1 MVTAAPDG
9 GHWTQRRG
17 RLFAL
22 RVSATGLRGEAT
34 MDAATLY
41 TVIAVA
47 SGPKRMTTEQFPTM
61 TICEKAAKKL
71 RKQAPLSTATFYCVK
86 RKVDAPKRVAVPKKK
101 PTPAVAQPAAAMPVG
116 MPREF
121 YTGTTAKQ

>member
-1 MVTAAPDG
+1 MDAGPRTGIRAKGAVTGSCGESDDG
-9 GHWTQRRG
+9 CSDALYGDSG
-17 RLFAL
+17 RLRSKADDH
-22 RVSATGLRGEAT
+22 RAVSDHDHR
-34 MDAATLY
+34 
-41 TVIAVA
+41 
-47 SGPKRMTTEQFPTM
+47 
-61 TICEKAAKKL
+61 EKAAKKL

-101 PTPAVAQPAAAMPVG
+101 PAPAVAQPAAAVPVG

>member
-1 MVTAAPDG
+1 
-9 GHWTQRRG
+9 
-17 RLFAL
+17 
-22 RVSATGLRGEAT
+22 

-47 SGPKRMTTEQFPTM
+47 SGPKRMTTEKFPTM
-61 TICEKAAKKL
+61 TICEKAAEKLPKKTPF
-71 RKQAPLSTATFYCVK
+71 RVKATFYCVK
-86 RKVDAPKRVAVPKKK
+86 RKVDAPKRVAAPKKG
-101 PTPAVAQPAAAMPVG
+101 PTPATAQPVAAPVG

>member
-1 MVTAAPDG
+1 M
-9 GHWTQRRG
+9 
-17 RLFAL
+17 
-22 RVSATGLRGEAT
+22 

-47 SGPKRMTTEQFPTM
+47 SGPKRMTTEMFPTM
-61 TICEKAAKKL
+61 SICEKAAEKL
-71 RKQAPLSTATFYCVK
+71 RKRTPLSGATFYCVK
-86 RKVDAPKRVAVPKKK
+86 RKVDAPKRIALPKKK
-101 PTPAVAQPAAAMPVG
+101 PTPAVAQPAAASVG